1 MIRLLFIILLLSSCG
16 PAAKLRRAEKL
27 IKKAEDMGAVWH
39 VDSVM
44 VEVPVFVPETR
55 VDSIFVS
62 KPGDTV
68 TLIQDRLKV
77 KYVRLAG
84 DSVFIEGKCDA
95 DTIRIKQTVTI
106 NKTIKA
112 KGYSLWQLIVLA
124 LVMLLAGYG
133 VRAFMRR

>member
-1 MIRLLFIILLLSSCG
+1 MKITHWVIIGIILSSCS
-16 PAAKLRRAEKL
+16 PATRLRRAEKL
-27 IKKAEDMGAVWH
+27 IKKAEEQGAVWT
-39 VDSVM
+39 VDSVR

-77 KYVRLAG
+77 KYVRLPG
-84 DSVFIEGKCDA
+84 DSVFIEGKCEA
-95 DTIRIKQTVTI
+95 DTIKIKQTVTI

-112 KGYSLWQLIVLA
+112 QGWLRWWHLLIAAGVG
-124 LVMLLAGYG
+124 LLIGIFK
-133 VRAFMRR
+133 R